1 MNRILIVDDEIP
13 IQILYADALT
23 EEGYEVMTTG
33 AGSGILELIGETQ
46 PDLVVL
52 DIRLGDSN
60 GLDLLQDIRAT
71 YYELPVILCSAY
83 SAFRYDLRS
92 VAADY
97 FIVKSSDLNEL
108 KVKIEMS
115 LENRKP
121 FLTKAMMKVM
131 KETANQ
137 WHPAL

>member
-115 LENRKP
+115 LENRRP

>member
-33 AGSGILELIGETQ
+33 TGSGILELIGETQ

-60 GLDLLQDIRAT
+60 GLDLLQHIRAT

>member
-33 AGSGILELIGETQ
+33 TGSGILELIGETQ